1 MPVGAST
8 RFQLCVVLCC
18 VSGIPASSRVP
29 GTNASTSSA
38 QNMVRS
44 LETKACPS
52 TGRLIEVAFYRVR
65 AYCGFGYWPHVI
77 EVGCRLRCSL
87 GASITDRSK
96 ELYTPRFSLGTS
108 VISPLV
114 EWKNCEIETDLGNG
128 LYCCAMAH
136 SDRFI
141 KPAPR
146 SCLIAEWTNFHPLAG
161 RTASREVCGLGF
173 LFPTN
178 CHAQSSRGIVSG
190 RCFAGAG
197 TAILHGEELV
207 VWRALLW
214 CVQVSR
220 GAWLHVWI
228 ARYVGVS
235 FSFPIKCLHLF
246 SGPFSITVP
255 GRKRPCTLERNGART
270 FVLDSRVIL

>member
-1 MPVGAST
+1 
-8 RFQLCVVLCC
+8 
-18 VSGIPASSRVP
+18 
-29 GTNASTSSA
+29 
-38 QNMVRS
+38 MVRS

-228 ARYVGVS
+228 ARYVGVYVFLVS
-235 FSFPIKCLHLF
+235 LSNVCIFSPARSPSLCPGERDRALSREMTPVLFFSVQFPWQ
-246 SGPFSITVP
+246 
-255 GRKRPCTLERNGART
+255 RK
-270 FVLDSRVIL
+270 DSKIGLSYKW